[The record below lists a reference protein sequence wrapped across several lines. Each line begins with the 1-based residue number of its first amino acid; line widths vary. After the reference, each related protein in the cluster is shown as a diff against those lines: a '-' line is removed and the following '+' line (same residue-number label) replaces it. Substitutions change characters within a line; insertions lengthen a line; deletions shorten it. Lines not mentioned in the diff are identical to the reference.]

1 MPLPPASVRVAV
13 ARTTSPRHSARMCTV
28 ASMLGFG
35 VTVTIR
41 FALFVLLTD
50 LVCPIAWV
58 YTMGRTQSALNRG
71 RSHLGKDYLDVMS
84 P

>member
-1 MPLPPASVRVAV
+1 
-13 ARTTSPRHSARMCTV
+13 MCTV
-28 ASMLGFG
+28 ASMLGLG

-41 FALFVLLTD
+41 FVLFVPLTD

-58 YTMGRTQSALNRG
+58 YTMGRTQSALNRV

>member
-1 MPLPPASVRVAV
+1 MRGL
-13 ARTTSPRHSARMCTV
+13 
-28 ASMLGFG
+28 G

-41 FALFVLLTD
+41 FVLFVLLTD

-58 YTMGRTQSALNRG
+58 YTMGRTQSALNWG

>member
-1 MPLPPASVRVAV
+1 
-13 ARTTSPRHSARMCTV
+13 
-28 ASMLGFG
+28 MLGLG

-41 FALFVLLTD
+41 FVLFVPLTD

-58 YTMGRTQSALNRG
+58 YTMGRTQSALNRV

>member
-1 MPLPPASVRVAV
+1 
-13 ARTTSPRHSARMCTV
+13 
-28 ASMLGFG
+28 MLGFG

-50 LVCPIAWV
+50 LVCPIARV
-58 YTMGRTQSALNRG
+58 YTMGRTQSALNRV